1 MKFEHQ
7 NMSFSSFIISEGE
20 NLDILK
26 YLKMDMIFG
35 KVKYLFFFLIF
46 QINVLKIFFHKT
58 REGGPNQFH

>member
-1 MKFEHQ
+1 
-7 NMSFSSFIISEGE
+7 MSFSSFIISEGE

-26 YLKMDMIFG
+26 YLKMDMIFE

-58 REGGPNQFH
+58 REGGPHQFH